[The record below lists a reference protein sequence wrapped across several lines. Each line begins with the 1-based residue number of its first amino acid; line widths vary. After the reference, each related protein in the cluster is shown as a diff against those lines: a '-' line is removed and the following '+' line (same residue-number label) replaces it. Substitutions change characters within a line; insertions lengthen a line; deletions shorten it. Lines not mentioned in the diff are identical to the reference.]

1 MKVKC
6 HAIPRRSN
14 SAASV
19 ELALLNDAEELGLGL
34 GGDLADLV
42 EEDRPTIGQLEP
54 ARVPGDRPGEG
65 SLFRAEQLALH

>member
-34 GGDLADLV
+34 GGELADLV
-42 EEDRPTIGQLEP
+42 EEDRPAVGLDEQ
-54 ARVPGDRPGEG
+54 ARLVGACVGER
-65 SLFRAEQLALH
+65 SLLVAE